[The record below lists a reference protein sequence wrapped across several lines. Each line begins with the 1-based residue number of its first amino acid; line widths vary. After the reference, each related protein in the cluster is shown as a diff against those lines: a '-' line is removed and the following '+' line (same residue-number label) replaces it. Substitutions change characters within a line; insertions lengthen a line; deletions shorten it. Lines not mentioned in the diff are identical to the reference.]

1 MPNIGRILFD
11 EAHNA
16 AWTIRPEA
24 AVAMNP
30 HNPADAGYVRAAA
43 VATNAGFVF
52 TAHPEGLLTDK
63 ALEGADVVVL
73 PHGSD
78 PEWEATTKT
87 GATKL
92 SEAELEALEK
102 FVRNGGGLIIFGE
115 TEQPKY
121 SNSHAELARRF
132 GIEIHNATVQD
143 PTHCH
148 KDVATWVIG
157 EPQISSTVDVLAGST
172 NACFYRAGTLSAIA
186 GTKDVTDVLFQ
197 SSAVA
202 TPASA
207 PLVMTSKAGAGR
219 VVVLADSDLFGD
231 DSIADLDHETLWVNL
246 LTWAATRSDEGI
258 HSKPQHEI
266 VQTAAWISLVDAV
279 ETLRTMQSKDGSI
292 DLNVHSSE
300 VATKAALQMKQAI
313 TDLLPFFAHQ
323 HDHLVATN
331 VDIQRWIDGGFTV
344 PDFYDSLQLFRPDLD
359 RVDGV
364 KNLVVF
370 PMYTQ
375 NGNPNR
381 NFEAVITNTFWPDWL
396 AEQEATTYKNP
407 AFVPIEFVG
416 FTKGYDTHSAVLFP
430 ETVATRETAQFYWG
444 GIFCDRE
451 AARFRKISKES
462 VGILKLALPADA
474 EMLLSDQKLAQ
485 ETFVLWDLI
494 HDRAHSHG
502 DLPFDPFM
510 IKQRMPFWMYAL
522 EELRCDL
529 NTFRET
535 IRLETEGIYFSRF
548 IRYAILFDRLFRFPT
563 TGDRV
568 RNYDG
573 LGGQIIFAWLHRHD
587 VLRWTNNTLTIDWNK
602 VNDSIVELC
611 DAVEELYRDG
621 IDRSRL
627 AHWLAAYE
635 FVSTWVEPH
644 PASTWAKGV
653 DALPVEG
660 ELKHLVDA
668 VMPDEFPLNVFYEA
682 LRTKLSPTIAAVAGI
697 TG

>member
-11 EAHNA
+11 ESHRA
-16 AWTIRPEA
+16 AWTIRPEVA
-24 AVAMNP
+24 AMMNP
-30 HNPADAGYVRAAA
+30 QNPADAGYVRAASLA
-43 VATNAGFVF
+43 SNAGFVI
-52 TAHPEGLLTDK
+52 HPHTVGLLSQDS
-63 ALEGADVVVL
+63 LNGVDVVVL
-73 PHGSD
+73 PHGAD
-78 PEWEATTKT
+78 DAWEATTGIGNPALT
-87 GATKL
+87 SVELDA
-92 SEAELEALEK
+92 LEA

-121 SNSHAELARRF
+121 ANSQAELARRF
-132 GIEIHNATVQD
+132 GIEIVNATVQD
-143 PTHCH
+143 SVHCH

-157 EPQISSTVDVLAGST
+157 QAQVSPIVDVLAGST
-172 NACFYRAGTLSAIA
+172 QACFYRAGSLQAIESSV
-186 GTKDVTDVLFQ
+186 DVTDVLVR
-197 SSAVA
+197 SSSEA
-202 TPASA
+202 TPAHA
-207 PLVMTSKAGAGR
+207 PLIMSSHAGAGR
-219 VVVLADSDLFGD
+219 VIVLADSDLFGD
-231 DSIADLDHETLWVNL
+231 DSIAEFDHEKLWINL
-246 LTWAATRSDEGI
+246 LTWAAT
-258 HSKPQHEI
+258 HSTPTNTKKQPAEVI
-266 VQTAAWISLVDAV
+266 QTPAWVSLVDAV

-292 DLNVHSSE
+292 DLTLHDSAK
-300 VATKAALQMKQAI
+300 ATAAATQMMASI
-313 TDLLPFFAHQ
+313 ETLIPSFEHQ
-323 HDHLVATN
+323 KEHLIATN
-331 VDIQRWIDGGFTV
+331 IDIQRWIDSGFTT
-344 PDFYDSLQLFRPDLD
+344 PDFYDSLQLFRPDLN
-359 RVDGV
+359 RADGV

-375 NGNPNR
+375 NGNLNR

-396 AEQEATTYKNP
+396 AEQEATSYKNP
-407 AFVPIEFVG
+407 AFIPIEFVG

-430 ETVATRETAQFYWG
+430 ETVATRETAQFFWG

-451 AARFRKISKES
+451 AARFRAISKES

-535 IRLETEGIYFSRF
+535 IQLETQGIYLSRF

-587 VLRWTNNTLTIDWNK
+587 VLRWTNNTLTIDWNT
-602 VNDSIVELC
+602 VNQSIVDLC
-611 DAVEELYRDG
+611 DAVEGLYRDG

-644 PASTWAKGV
+644 PASNWAKGV
-653 DALPVEG
+653 SGLPVDG
-660 ELKHLVDA
+660 EMKHMVDLVL
-668 VMPDEFPLNVFYEA
+668 PDEFPLNVFYEA
-682 LRTKLSPTIAAVAGI
+682 LRIKLTPTIAEVAGI